1 MRLAEA
7 GVWSRG
13 IIFAIL
19 SLFLTLGGFL
29 LFAKEQNLEYS
40 TTGGDCGGD
49 ELQEQRKAL
58 EFRRNPASELFS
70 SNVFH
75 DGVMKDRLPKAT
87 YKALQATIK
96 KGATLDAT
104 VADAVA
110 LAMKEW
116 AIEKGATHYATSS
129 TR

>member
-1 MRLAEA
+1 MTNYKSNGA
-7 GVWSRG
+7 
-13 IIFAIL
+13 
-19 SLFLTLGGFL
+19 
-29 LFAKEQNLEYS
+29 
-40 TTGGDCGGD
+40 
-49 ELQEQRKAL
+49 AL
-58 EFRRNPASELFS
+58 NFVDTPASELFS

-96 KGATLDAT
+96 KGAALDAT

-116 AIEKGATHYATSS
+116 PSKRGQPTMPTFFIL
-129 TR
+129 

>member
-1 MRLAEA
+1 MSTARQA
-7 GVWSRG
+7 
-13 IIFAIL
+13 AIAAVTNYKSNGKPL
-19 SLFLTLGGFL
+19 NFVET
-29 LFAKEQNLEYS
+29 
-40 TTGGDCGGD
+40 
-49 ELQEQRKAL
+49 
-58 EFRRNPASELFS
+58 PASELFS

-110 LAMKEW
+110 LAASCRNADVGQAKAGKW
-116 AIEKGATHYATSS
+116 NDVGSHGLG
-129 TR
+129 